1 LYLFLLHRIVFQEV
15 TAMGFLPGVGTP
27 ELLIVGIIALLLFGK
42 NLPNVARNA
51 GKSFA
56 EFKKG
61 ISGFQ
66 EEFHKASRDV
76 EKTITYSPPVTKS
89 TDEDRPKP
97 AVEVLSG
104 HDDDDDFSAPKFD
117 VG

>member
-1 LYLFLLHRIVFQEV
+1 
-15 TAMGFLPGVGTP
+15 MGFLPGVGGF
-27 ELLIVGIIALLLFGK
+27 EMMIVGIIALLLFGK
-42 NLPNVARNA
+42 NLPSVAKNM

-66 EEFHKASRDV
+66 DEIRNATRDV
-76 EKTITYSPPVTKS
+76 EKTVTYTPPATKS
-89 TDEDRPKP
+89 TSEDRPKVTVSE
-97 AVEVLSG
+97 ASSE
-104 HDDDDDFSAPKFD
+104 DDFTAPKFD

>member
-1 LYLFLLHRIVFQEV
+1 LI
-15 TAMGFLPGVGTP
+15 
-27 ELLIVGIIALLLFGK
+27 IVGIIALLLFGK

-66 EEFHKASRDV
+66 EEIHKVSREA
-76 EKTITYSPPVTKS
+76 EKTIAYTPKS
-89 TDEDRPKP
+89 TESSPEDRPKP
-97 AVEVLSG
+97 TEEEAEASN
-104 HDDDDDFSAPKFD
+104 DDDFSAPRFE
-117 VG
+117 VT

>member
-1 LYLFLLHRIVFQEV
+1 
-15 TAMGFLPGVGTP
+15 MGFLPGVGTP
-27 ELLIVGIIALLLFGK
+27 ELIIVGIIALLLFGK

-66 EEFHKASRDV
+66 DEIQKASRDV
-76 EKTITYSPPVTKS
+76 EKKITYSPPPSES
-89 TDEDRPKP
+89 TDEARPKP
-97 AVEVLSG
+97 TEEETSN
-104 HDDDDDFSAPKFD
+104 DDDFSAPKFD